1 MLCRRNG
8 NFSSTYFNEGNGV
21 FLTMAGI
28 DLQGTDARGIVDRS
42 VSVTFDR
49 AVVLPDKAEKLAS
62 TCT

>member
-1 MLCRRNG
+1 
-8 NFSSTYFNEGNGV
+8 
-21 FLTMAGI
+21 MAGI